1 MGMDNPPSS
10 TVLKRLFKT
19 PRSWGGGSAV
29 QGLHIYGSVVGGA
42 GGDSSEQIELDYF
55 TEAVEGM
62 AVEDPWPLGG
72 AEATAATGEAS
83 LSASPWLWMLDE
95 PLQRDI
101 CRRGNIEACLRPQQV
116 YIKPVPLWFDI
127 ESSKLWSALY
137 LYCLSLCRRQSS
149 SRSLGLEWQIDS
161 WKKVQITALWSRSF
175 LEQILYLQS
184 SECWLNSMCLTHWDN
199 CF

>member
-72 AEATAATGEAS
+72 
-83 LSASPWLWMLDE
+83 
-95 PLQRDI
+95 
-101 CRRGNIEACLRPQQV
+101 LRPQ
-116 YIKPVPLWFDI
+116 LRLG
-127 ESSKLWSALY
+127 KLQFQL
-137 LYCLSLCRRQSS
+137 LR
-149 SRSLGLEWQIDS
+149 D
-161 WKKVQITALWSRSF
+161 F
-175 LEQILYLQS
+175 
-184 SECWLNSMCLTHWDN
+184 ECWMSHCNVISAGGETSRHVYDLSRYI
-199 CF
+199 